1 MKKFYEQE
9 IEEIYQ
15 SIATTK
21 NGLSQDEADQRL
33 ISGGK
38 NVLKQKNKKS
48 PLKIFFSQFKNMMV
62 ILLLLVGAVS
72 FVYSLVTNESIIEA
86 IVIYSC
92 VFVNILMGFF
102 QEMKSEN
109 AIEALRDMT
118 VSKAQVK
125 RDGKWIEIETAKLVV
140 GDIISLEPGD
150 KVPADARIIK
160 AVNATVDESILT
172 GESIAVDKK
181 ACVLEGNKLI
191 QDQVNMI
198 FSGTN
203 LVNGRIEAVVVACGM
218 DSELGKIAGRLDT
231 NAEELTPLQV
241 KVKKVSGFITII
253 ACFLIAL
260 TFIYGLVKNLD
271 ALSIIMLCI
280 SMVLASVPEDRKSV
294 V

>member
-21 NGLSQDEADQRL
+21 NGLSQSEADQRL

-125 RDGKWIEIETAKLVV
+125 RDGKW
-140 GDIISLEPGD
+140 
-150 KVPADARIIK
+150 
-160 AVNATVDESILT
+160 TV
-172 GESIAVDKK
+172 
-181 ACVLEGNKLI
+181 
-191 QDQVNMI
+191 
-198 FSGTN
+198 
-203 LVNGRIEAVVVACGM
+203 M
-218 DSELGKIAGRLDT
+218 D
-231 NAEELTPLQV
+231 V
-241 KVKKVSGFITII
+241 
-253 ACFLIAL
+253 
-260 TFIYGLVKNLD
+260 
-271 ALSIIMLCI
+271 
-280 SMVLASVPEDRKSV
+280 
-294 V
+294 